1 MDTVIL
7 HYSELDKDTLYD
19 ILRLRVSVFI
29 VEQDC
34 PYMDIDDNDRDAY
47 HMICRED
54 GEIKGYL
61 RILKKGVTFKEAS
74 IGRVIAVDRRRGIAS
89 DMLSLAI
96 GFVRDVLHE
105 DTIRIGSQVYAEG
118 LYSKVGFV
126 RDGEEYLED
135 GIPHVEMV
143 YRC

>member
-29 VEQDC
+29 VEQNC